1 MRLLP
6 ILLFLLFPLC
16 RTLAAEVVIPPFTTC
31 TGYGNPVTGKQF
43 ELRVL
48 GPLFEL
54 SGDGGTELS
63 VSVRPLFGFKKSDRE
78 SGMEAVW
85 PFAAARSKPSGDV
98 LWVFPYF
105 RYTGPDSRGSG
116 NFVAPLCYWA
126 SRSDGTWDWLVF
138 PFAGDVNELFSLG
151 HTRFLLFPLLL
162 ETRKNGMD
170 TRSVLWPLFSHSAGR
185 NEEKIR
191 LLPFYASRRIDGLR
205 RNQAW
210 LWPLLTS
217 AHSLSPDMPGYAFFS
232 FPLGGYEQWGN
243 FTGSSVLWPF
253 FTWKSRTDS
262 SFSVNAPWPFFRY
275 GRGAHGESVLYIW
288 PLWGRSVSANAHFS
302 FWLWPVG
309 WYSESRTPQTVRT
322 WRCVLPLYWSMYS
335 RDRKSG
341 KDISRWRHFWPLISA
356 VSENGRET
364 VRVPDLMPLKR
375 VGAVERN
382 YAPLWTLF
390 QLDRSEH
397 GCNLDF
403 LWGMF
408 GWMKSGTRSRLVIGP
423 FYSQYE
429 DREKNFSESQIF
441 FGLVRT
447 RTSPGKNTC
456 SLFYLFDFSL

>member
-210 LWPLLTS
+210 FWPLLTS

-397 GCNLDF
+397 GCNLDL

-429 DREKNFSESQIF
+429 DREKNFSESQFF

>member
-210 LWPLLTS
+210 FWPLLTS

-275 GRGAHGESVLYIW
+275 GRGAHRESVLYIW

-397 GCNLDF
+397 GCNLDL

-441 FGLVRT
+441 WGLVRT

-456 SLFYLFDFSL
+456 TLFYLFDFSL

>member
-1 MRLLP
+1 MRILP
-6 ILLFLLFPLC
+6 LLFLLSLP
-16 RTLAAEVVIPPFTTC
+16 LAAEVVMPPFITC
-31 TGYGNPVTGKQF
+31 TEYGNPVTGRQF

-54 SGDGGTELS
+54 FDDGKAELS
-63 VSVRPLFGFKKSDRE
+63 VSVRPLFGFKKSERE

-85 PFAAARSKPSGDV
+85 PLAATRSKPSGDV
-98 LWVFPYF
+98 FWVFPYF
-105 RYTGPDSRGSG
+105 RYTGPDQRGSG

-126 SRSDGTWDWLVF
+126 HRADGSWDWLAF

-170 TRSVLWPLFSHSAGR
+170 TRSVLWPLFSRSSGR

-205 RNQAW
+205 WNQAW
-210 LWPLLTS
+210 LWPLLTT

-232 FPLGGYEQWGN
+232 LPLGGYEQWGK
-243 FTGSSVLWPF
+243 FSGRSVFWPF
-253 FTWKSRTDS
+253 FTWKSHADS

-275 GRGAHGESVLYIW
+275 GRGVHGESVLYFW
-288 PLWGRSVSANAHFS
+288 PLWGRSVSAAAHFS

-309 WYSESRTPQTVRT
+309 WYSESRTSQTVRT
-322 WRCVLPLYWSMYS
+322 WQCVLPLYWSMKS
-335 RDRKSG
+335 RDSKSG
-341 KDISRWRHFWPLISA
+341 KDLSRWHHVWPLVSV

-375 VGAVERN
+375 VGALERN

-390 QLDRSEH
+390 QLDSGED
-397 GCNLDF
+397 GYSFDF

-408 GWMKSGTRSRLVIGP
+408 GWMNSRDRSRLTVGP
-423 FYSQYE
+423 FYTRYV
-429 DREKNFSESQIF
+429 DREKDFSESQVF
-441 FGLVRT
+441 FGMVRT
-447 RTSPGKNTC
+447 RTSPEKNTC
-456 SLFYLFDFSL
+456 TLFYVFDFSF